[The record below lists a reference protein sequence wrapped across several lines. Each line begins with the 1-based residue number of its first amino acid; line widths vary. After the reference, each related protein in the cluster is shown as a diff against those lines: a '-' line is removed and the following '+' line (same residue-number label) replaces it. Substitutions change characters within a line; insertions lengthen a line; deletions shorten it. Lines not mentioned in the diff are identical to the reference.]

1 MKIEK
6 KKGEAKAEM
15 EEEEEEAH
23 DLSSGWE
30 SGRGGEDEGEP
41 RHTLIYIHSM
51 GHGPDEVE
59 GYSSLF

>member
-1 MKIEK
+1 
-6 KKGEAKAEM
+6 M

-59 GYSSLF
+59 GYSPLF